1 VSATRAAAFAGPGFE
16 IPREEFVGPSAL
28 LALGVHAALIVALVL
43 GVHWQS
49 RAPRVVAVE
58 LWQAP
63 PAPAPAPEPKRVK
76 VEPPPPPPPPPA
88 KPEPRI
94 EKPDIAVKAPP
105 KPKPVPKVE
114 PKPKPKPKPVAKAK
128 PAPPKPDDSRAQRL
142 LAEALQREQQA
153 LAADRESRQ
162 IREQLQLE
170 AQAARERAMFEWI
183 DRIRAKIRGNIVLP
197 PELKGNPEA
206 MVLVTQLPTGEV
218 LDAKLVISSGNTA
231 YDDAV
236 LRAILKSSPLPKP
249 DTPGLFSRDLQLKFR
264 PKD

>member
-1 VSATRAAAFAGPGFE
+1 MSATRAAAFVGPGFE
-16 IPREEFVGPSAL
+16 IPREEFVGTSAL
-28 LALGVHAALIVALVL
+28 LALGVHVALIGALVL

-63 PAPAPAPEPKRVK
+63 PAVEPAPKPEPVK
-76 VEPPPPPPPPPA
+76 VEPAPPPPPA
-88 KPEPRI
+88 PKPEPRI
-94 EKPDIAVKAPP
+94 EKPDIAVKAAP
-105 KPKPVPKVE
+105 KPKPAPKAE
-114 PKPKPKPKPVAKAK
+114 PKPKPKPKPKAVEK
-128 PAPPKPDDSRAQRL
+128 PAPKPDDTRAQRL

-162 IREQLQLE
+162 IREQLALE

-206 MVLVTQLPTGEV
+206 MVLVTLLPSGDV
-218 LDAKLVISSGNTA
+218 LDAKLVISSGVTA

-236 LRAILKSSPLPKP
+236 LRAILKASPLPKP